1 MLGHITY
8 ALYVL
13 EWRARILLI
22 IGYIQNAQS
31 IYLTPLLFSTS
42 GIAVHDPNMENSDL
56 SQAVG

>member
-8 ALYVL
+8 VSYVL

-22 IGYIQNAQS
+22 IGDIQNAKS
-31 IYLTPLLFSTS
+31 ICLTHLLFTTS
-42 GIAVHDPNMENSDL
+42 GIAVRDPNTENSDL